1 MLTAWAA
8 LKFLPP
14 TQFMRFARHFGVQ
27 RQRLICIE
35 SSWVEWSWSWLA
47 RRWNTERQ
55 GDAHPLRG
63 LETRQSAVLN
73 CYLLPEQDPKWIYQA
88 GRRTK
93 NIKINQLSKSKTNN
107 FIVKRVEKFR
117 FLDSDTILT
126 VAWRGLTFIVVF
138 VFVSFLFC
146 WKRVKNKF
154 KLFGV

>member
-1 MLTAWAA
+1 
-8 LKFLPP
+8 
-14 TQFMRFARHFGVQ
+14 MRFARHFDVQ

-35 SSWVEWSWSWLA
+35 SSRVKLKLVGE
-47 RRWNTERQ
+47 TEGQ
-55 GDAHPLRG
+55 GDAHPLRDS
-63 LETRQSAVLN
+63 ETRQSAVLN

-126 VAWRGLTFIVVF
+126 VAWRGLTFIVVA